1 MVRAPATRRGAGS
14 HLSPPIGANGPRFDL
29 DLSEFPTILFYD
41 TGYSI
46 YVLRQASRRSWR
58 IGQRLPVKMKFL
70 HYAETMQE
78 TCLRQMG
85 RKLLMSLAMEGKFA
99 SEGLQVINDE
109 DDILMA
115 MARELVTEKGIG
127 ERADSVW
134 AALQKK
140 QDEVFA
146 VKSSDTK
153 DSMPKA
159 IAEIPTS
166 ENAIAPDPWPRF
178 ARRSRRFLRRVP
190 ADLRPRVNSLCF
202 ECPLSQFE
210 SLWISSDRTSEEG
223 GNQ

>member
-1 MVRAPATRRGAGS
+1 VQALICHPQLVQTG
-14 HLSPPIGANGPRFDL
+14 L
-29 DLSEFPTILFYD
+29 DLSEFPTILFFYD

-46 YVLRQASRRSWR
+46 YVLWQASRRSWR
-58 IGQRLPVKMKFL
+58 IGQRLPVKVRFL

-85 RKLLMSLAMEGKFA
+85 RKLLASLVMEGKFA
-99 SEGLQVINDE
+99 SEGLQAINDE

-115 MARELVTEKGIG
+115 IARELVTERGIG

-153 DSMPKA
+153 DSMSKA

-166 ENAIAPDPWPRF
+166 ENAIAPDPWPPIRTP
-178 ARRSRRFLRRVP
+178 AETIPQKSSRRS
-190 ADLRPRVNSLCF
+190 A
-202 ECPLSQFE
+202 
-210 SLWISSDRTSEEG
+210 
-223 GNQ
+223 